1 MSSRKTT
8 LFYSFLIMIASLAVG
23 MVIASRL
30 DLTPA
35 SSAQTLAAA
44 PPMNSAP
51 LSGPV
56 DASTFRNIAKAMSPA
71 VVNIR
76 STSKQRAQEMTEFFG
91 GGNGGGSDDLLQR
104 FFGGNGQDGQ
114 RQRQQKPREQETQA
128 AGTGF
133 VINKT
138 LGYILTNNHVVE
150 GATKVEVNF
159 LGEEGD
165 VYHEARIVG
174 RDPLSD
180 SALLQLVEKKSDLTE
195 VKFGDSSQMQPGDW
209 VMAIGNPF
217 GLSHTVSVGV
227 ISATA
232 RSFPIAE
239 QRFADV
245 LQTDAAI
252 NPGNSGGP
260 LLNARGEVVGINTAI
275 YTDSRQA
282 GNIGIGFAIPI
293 NVAKR
298 VVPELI
304 QHVRELVPQLMTGKV
319 SRGVIGVQVSPVPA
333 EALGE
338 FGLKDRRGALVGL
351 VAKGK
356 PAAKAGIEPGDV
368 ILEFNGKPV
377 KNRDELVATVVNT
390 KPGTTVQV
398 KILRDKSEKTVSLT
412 VDELDLDD
420 EGTRVAEQ
428 QRSSVEPDEE
438 PSQGFGITLT
448 ALTADMAKRL
458 RAPADSQGVLVS
470 DVEQGS
476 PAFRAGITRG
486 DIITRVNRQPVH
498 TPQDASKVLAQVPSG
513 GTAFLLV
520 IRGGQEQF
528 FTVRK
533 E

>member
-8 LFYSFLIMIASLAVG
+8 LFYSLLIMVASLAVG

-35 SSAQTLAAA
+35 SSAQTMAA

-56 DASTFRNIAKAMSPA
+56 DAATFRNIAKAMSPA

-76 STSKQRAQEMTEFFG
+76 STSTQRAQEMTEFFG
-91 GGNGGGSDDLLQR
+91 GGGGSDELLERFGLGGRQQPPQQR
-104 FFGGNGQDGQ
+104 
-114 RQRQQKPREQETQA
+114 QKPREQETQA

-133 VINKT
+133 VISKE
-138 LGYILTNNHVVE
+138 GFILTNNHVVE
-150 GATKVEVNF
+150 GASKVEVNF
-159 LGEEGD
+159 LGEEND

-174 RDPLSD
+174 RDPLTD
-180 SALLQLVEKKSDLTE
+180 SALLQLVESKKDLVE
-195 VKFGDSSQMQPGDW
+195 VKFGDSSKMEPGDW

-239 QRFADV
+239 QRSADV

-260 LLNARGEVVGINTAI
+260 LLNARGEVIGINTAI
-275 YTDSRQA
+275 YTDSRNA

-293 NVAKR
+293 NS
-298 VVPELI
+298 
-304 QHVRELVPQLMTGKV
+304 VRELIPQLRTGKV
-319 SRGVIGVQVSPVPA
+319 TRGVIGVQVTPVPA
-333 EALGE
+333 DALAE
-338 FGLKDRRGALVGL
+338 FGLKERKGALVGA
-351 VAKGK
+351 VTRGAA
-356 PAAKAGIEPGDV
+356 AAKAGVEPGDV
-368 ILEFNGKPV
+368 IIEFNGKPI
-377 KNRDELVATVVNT
+377 KNRDELVATVVST
-390 KPGTTVQV
+390 KPGTTVPV
-398 KILRDKSEKTVSLT
+398 KVMRDRAEKTLNLT
-412 VDELDLDD
+412 VGELDLED
-420 EGTRVAEQ
+420 EGNRAAATRDAT
-428 QRSSVEPDEE
+428 VEPDEQS
-438 PSQGFGITLT
+438 SQGFGITLG
-448 ALTADMAKRL
+448 ALTSDVARRL
-458 RAPADSQGVLVS
+458 RAPADTQGVLVS

-476 PAFRAGITRG
+476 PAFRQGLTRG
-486 DIITRVNRQPVH
+486 DIITQVNRKPVR
-498 TPQDASKVLAQVPSG
+498 TPQEAGRALGQVPSG

-520 IRGGQEQF
+520 MRGGQEQF
-528 FTVRK
+528 FTIRK